1 MLAVKPLPHSFA
13 ILYSHLAA
21 DAALPYKPIIAAQQP
36 RNNGLPHPESRFI
49 NPSSTKSKVF
59 RQQKTTHNQQAM
71 HYGFSVMI
79 RINPR
84 LISSPK

>member
-1 MLAVKPLPHSFA
+1 MLAVKPLPHSLA

-21 DAALPYKPIIAAQQP
+21 DAALPYKPIIAAQQLS
-36 RNNGLPHPESRFI
+36 NNGLPHPKSSFI
-49 NPSSTKSKVF
+49 NPSSTRSKVF
-59 RQQKTTHNQQAM
+59 KQQKTTHNHQVM

-84 LISSPK
+84 LFLSPK